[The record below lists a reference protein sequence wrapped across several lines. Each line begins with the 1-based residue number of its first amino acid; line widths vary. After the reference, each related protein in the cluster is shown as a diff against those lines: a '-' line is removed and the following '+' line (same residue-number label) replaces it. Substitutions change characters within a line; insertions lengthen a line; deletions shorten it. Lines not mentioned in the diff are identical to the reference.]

1 MAAMHFPAFRS
12 LVLSLIAAAPVLAQQ
27 VDMRTTAKKGASVWL
42 LQEQLQTQAFEVMG
56 QEIESTQTIR
66 RALHVTVDD
75 VDADG
80 NLMVTTKLVRVHG
93 SITNPSMGDL
103 EFDSAKPFEAPEDD
117 PTGGMLTTMLKTM
130 TAGAG
135 KSFVAKVDPFGR
147 VVQLV
152 DTKAMAADGD
162 VPAMEDGALKA
173 MVEGAFG
180 RRSDK
185 PIAPGESW
193 ANDETDRG
201 GRLPVV
207 MKAKMVL
214 AKADATAFELT
225 STGTIEKLPPAAE
238 GEGEGNDQDPAKEM
252 LRSMKLSNGKVTGTT
267 KLSREDGFLL
277 EAKLETSMDAEMSM
291 GGMSVPMAIKQVTT
305 TKRITEAEAMPKKA
319 EAPKAAETPK
329 PTETGK

>member
-12 LVLSLIAAAPVLAQQ
+12 LVLSLIATAPVLAQQ
-27 VDMRTTAKKGASVWL
+27 VDMRTTAKKGATVWL

-80 NLMVTTKLVRVHG
+80 NLRVTTKLVRVHG
-93 SITNPSMGDL
+93 SVTNPNIGDL
-103 EFDSAKPFEAPEDD
+103 EFDSAKPFEEPEDD

-162 VPAMEDGALKA
+162 VPALDDGAMKM

-185 PIAPGESW
+185 PIAQGEGW
-193 ANDETDRG
+193 THEETERG

-214 AKADATAFELT
+214 TKAEAAAFELT

-238 GEGEGNDQDPAKEM
+238 GEGDEQDPAKEM
-252 LRSMKLSNGKVTGTT
+252 LRSMKLSNGKATGSL

-329 PTETGK
+329 PAETGK

>member
-12 LVLSLIAAAPVLAQQ
+12 LVLSLIATAPVLAQQ
-27 VDMRTTAKKGASVWL
+27 VDMRTTAKKGATVWL

-80 NLMVTTKLVRVHG
+80 NLMVTTKLVRIHG
-93 SITNPSMGDL
+93 SITNPNMGDL
-103 EFDSAKPFEAPEDD
+103 EFDSAKPFEEPEDD
-117 PTGGMLTTMLKTM
+117 PTGGMLTNMLKGM

-147 VVQLV
+147 VVQFV

-162 VPAMEDGALKA
+162 IPALEEGAMKM

-185 PIAPGESW
+185 PIAPGEGW
-193 ANDETDRG
+193 THEETDRG

-207 MKAKMVL
+207 MKGKMVL
-214 AKADATAFELT
+214 AKADGAAFELT
-225 STGTIEKLPPAAE
+225 STGTIEKAPAAE
-238 GEGEGNDQDPAKEM
+238 SKGEGDEDPAQEM
-252 LRSMKLSNGKVTGTT
+252 LRSMKLSNGKVTGST

-291 GGMSVPMAIKQVTT
+291 GGMSVPMAIKQVTK

-319 EAPKAAETPK
+319 EAPKAAET
-329 PTETGK
+329 GK